1 MTEWRNAMTL
11 ENDAKVRR
19 EIHDYWAERLKREA
33 EEAQEA
39 SRLRILTARDPWF
52 IRLID
57 WLAK

>member
-1 MTEWRNAMTL
+1 MTL